1 MEDPGPEGSGV
12 RRGAAAIAV
21 LAAACAGVPGA
32 RAETFRETF
41 ERPITRPIGDALADS
56 IGHALPITAASAGV
70 TFSFN
75 KATHAWDRETDILG
89 QLYLERPRPL
99 GRGKLN
105 LSVSYQWVRIDTVD
119 GQDLDRLSDTR
130 FPIVDP
136 KNGRLFTVPRFGLDL
151 ETHQVTT
158 SVTYG
163 VTDDLD
169 LNLTIPIL
177 YSSLDFDGILR
188 DRGILRDGRILRDNH
203 TGQEQRA
210 HVRSSKTGPGDI
222 FLRGKYRLLH
232 GAWGDL
238 AAGLVLRAPAGNQD
252 NFQGTGTWEPAP
264 MLYAATPSLSLG
276 HGVGLQ
282 AYANGGVE
290 LNGSAVDQSAGRFG
304 LGLDCAVKERFTAA
318 VAFLGREPFEGI
330 APPGFFDVARVDPR
344 TGQRFTAP
352 VLGLERERAS
362 TYDLSLG
369 GRVNLWR
376 DTVFGFANVILPL
389 NRDGFRSD
397 VIPLVGVE
405 AAF

>member
-1 MEDPGPEGSGV
+1 M
-12 RRGAAAIAV
+12 RRGAAAIAL
-21 LAAACAGVPGA
+21 LAAFCAGAPGA
-32 RAETFRETF
+32 RAETFREAF

-75 KATHAWDRETDILG
+75 KQSHAWERETDILG

-99 GRGKLN
+99 GQGKLN
-105 LSVSYQWVRIDTVD
+105 LSVNYQWVRIDTID
-119 GQDLDRLSDTR
+119 GHDLDRLSDTR

-136 KNGRLFTVPRFGLDL
+136 RNGRLFTVPRFGLDL

-158 SVTYG
+158 SITYG

-177 YSSLDFDGILR
+177 YSSFGVDVDLR
-188 DRGILRDGRILRDNH
+188 DVATGR
-203 TGQEQRA
+203 EQRA
-210 HVRSSKTGPGDI
+210 HVRSSKTGAGDI

-232 GAWGDL
+232 GKWGDL
-238 AAGLVLRAPAGNQD
+238 AAGLVLRAPAGSQD
-252 NFQGTGTWEPAP
+252 NFQGTGSWEPAP
-264 MLYAATPSLSLG
+264 MLYAATPLLSLG

-282 AYANGGVE
+282 GYANGGVE
-290 LNGSAVDQSAGRFG
+290 LNADDIEGSAGRFG
-304 LGLDCAVKERFTAA
+304 FGLDVPIRERLTAA
-318 VAFLGREPFEGI
+318 VAVLGREPFQGI
-330 APPGFFDVARVDPR
+330 APPGFFDVARVDPS
-344 TGQRFTAP
+344 TGRRFTAP
-352 VLGLERERAS
+352 VLGLERDRAP

>member
-1 MEDPGPEGSGV
+1 M

-32 RAETFRETF
+32 SAETFRETF
-41 ERPITRPIGDALADS
+41 GDRPITRPIGDALADS

-119 GQDLDRLSDTR
+119 GQDLDQLSDTR

-169 LNLTIPIL
+169 LNLTIPVL
-177 YSSLDFDGILR
+177 DSSFAVNGILR
-188 DRGILRDGRILRDNH
+188 QVAKGR
-203 TGQEQRA
+203 EQRLR
-210 HVRSSKTGPGDI
+210 VRSSKVGPGDL

-252 NFQGTGTWEPAP
+252 NFQGTGAWEPAP
-264 MLYAATPSLSLG
+264 MLYAATPSLSFG

-290 LNGSAVDQSAGRFG
+290 LNADDVERSAGRFG
-304 LGLDCAVKERFTAA
+304 LGLDCAIQERFTAA
-318 VAFLGREPFEGI
+318 VAVLGREPFQGI

-344 TGQRFTAP
+344 TGRRFTAP
-352 VLGLERERAS
+352 VLGLERDRAS

-369 GRVNLWR
+369 GRVNLWH